1 MPHWHSPDV
10 TSTISAMN
18 SEPQSSPAAGS
29 PAKHVHRLSVVIPM
43 YNEEDSAVPM
53 VASVH
58 DALKDY
64 PYPWELL
71 LVDDGSIDQTV
82 PRLQEAILQYGSH
95 VRLACLRRNFG
106 QTAAMQ
112 AGIDLARGDVI
123 ATLDGDLQND
133 PGDIPRMVSRL
144 LNEDLDLVAGWR
156 KHRQDNLIRRIPSLV
171 ANRLIR
177 RITKVRLHDYGCS
190 MKVFRASII
199 KHVRLY
205 GEMHRFIP
213 AWTATRTAA
222 NRIKEE
228 VVNHSARQY
237 GASKYGLSRTFRV
250 LLDLLSVYFFMRY
263 RTSPGHFF
271 GKLGF
276 IFGTLGTIALVYLG
290 ALKFIIGEDIGNRP
304 LLLVGV
310 MFIVLAV
317 QLFTT
322 GVLSE
327 IISRTYYE
335 SSDNKSYAVYNTDD
349 LLNVSDKDWKAP

>member
-1 MPHWHSPDV
+1 MSNDPKPSLARF
-10 TSTISAMN
+10 I
-18 SEPQSSPAAGS
+18 
-29 PAKHVHRLSVVIPM
+29 HRLSVVIPM
-43 YNEEDSAVPM
+43 YNEEDSAAPM
-53 VASVH
+53 VATVH
-58 DALKDY
+58 EALRDY
-64 PYPWELL
+64 PYPWEMI
-71 LVDDGSIDQTV
+71 LVDDGSTDQTV
-82 PRLQEAILQYGSH
+82 PRLQEAMHKFGSH
-95 VRLACLRRNFG
+95 VRIACLRRNFG

-133 PGDIPRMVSRL
+133 PRDIPRMVNRL
-144 LNEDLDLVAGWR
+144 LEEDLDLVAGWR
-156 KHRQDNLIRRIPSLV
+156 KNRQDNLLRRLPSLV

-213 AWTATRTAA
+213 AWTATRTAP

-228 VVNHSARQY
+228 VVNHSARKY

-263 RTSPGHFF
+263 RASPGHFF

-276 IFGTLGTIALVYLG
+276 IFGALGSVSLAYLALV
-290 ALKFIIGEDIGNRP
+290 KFVFGEDIGNRP

-310 MFIVLAV
+310 LFIVLSV

-327 IISRTYYE
+327 LISRTYYE
-335 SSDNKSYAVYNTDD
+335 SSDIKSYAVYNGDE
-349 LLNVSDKDWKAP
+349 LASAGDKDWQQPAA

>member
-1 MPHWHSPDV
+1 
-10 TSTISAMN
+10 MN
-18 SEPQSSPAAGS
+18 HLPQPNS
-29 PAKHVHRLSVVIPM
+29 PAKYVHRLSVVIPM

-53 VASVH
+53 IASVH
-58 DALKDY
+58 EALKTY
-64 PYPWELL
+64 PHPWELI

-82 PRLQEAILQYGSH
+82 PRLYEAMQQYGPH
-95 VRLACLRRNFG
+95 VRIACLRRNFG

-133 PGDIPRMVSRL
+133 PGDIPRLVSRL
-144 LNEDLDLVAGWR
+144 LTEDLDLVAGWR
-156 KHRQDNLIRRIPSLV
+156 KNRQDNLIRRIPSLI

-190 MKVFRASII
+190 MKVFRANII
-199 KHVRLY
+199 KNVRLY

-213 AWTATRTAA
+213 AWTATRTATT
-222 NRIKEE
+222 RIKEE

-276 IFGTLGTIALVYLG
+276 LFGSLGTLSLIYLG
-290 ALKFIIGEDIGNRP
+290 FVKFVLGDDIGNRP

-327 IISRTYYE
+327 LISRTYFE
-335 SSDNKSYAVYNTDD
+335 SGDIKSYAVYNTDE
-349 LLNVSDKDWKAP
+349 LLNVSDRDWKSP